1 MILKNLWWVLPKQMM
16 LFAPIAEAGR
26 FKGNYL
32 LLLAWILLLAP
43 SAVLPVPAE
52 GVEEFATVNQ
62 PWAGSPAIK
71 PIVKLIKRMPMQNE
85 LSFTVILSESYDEAF
100 QKVTEALKKEGFG
113 VLTEIDVKATL
124 KKKIDVDFRKY
135 SILGA
140 CNPPLAHK
148 ALQSDPLVGLMLPC
162 NVTVE
167 EIENGTKVNLVNP
180 ISMLLAN
187 PLLAD
192 NEALKEVA
200 TDAYQR
206 LERVAKDL
214 SQS

>member
-1 MILKNLWWVLPKQMM
+1 
-16 LFAPIAEAGR
+16 
-26 FKGNYL
+26 
-32 LLLAWILLLAP
+32 
-43 SAVLPVPAE
+43 
-52 GVEEFATVNQ
+52 
-62 PWAGSPAIK
+62 
-71 PIVKLIKRMPMQNE
+71 MPMQNE